1 MSEKLAAILVSD
13 VVGYSRLAGTDE
25 GGALAQL
32 RALRSDLIDSFIS
45 ACYGRIVE
53 FRSVVG
59 AVRFEVR
66 TACSIATPACRP
78 TAASNFASASTLA
91 TSSRRA
97 TATSWATA
105 SISPRDWRASRSQ
118 AAFVFRK
125 TDTQRDRI
133 CAPGVSLD
141 RNSSEAFANLG
152 MILACAGEL
161 EEAVTVT
168 GQALRLCPTPA
179 PGIRLS
185 SSTTRAN
192 CERAI
197 DEMKAVGAI
206 WPAAVTPHEHLA
218 AAYANLSKLD
228 LARSEAGLIK
238 ERAMPNPSLA
248 LARLWYEPYYKRV
261 EDLNRHGSLGRRC
274 RRALPEAGIGISL
287 HDHDRWVDS
296 SSDS

>member
-1 MSEKLAAILVSD
+1 LA
-13 VVGYSRLAGTDE
+13 R
-25 GGALAQL
+25 
-32 RALRSDLIDSFIS
+32 
-45 ACYGRIVE
+45 
-53 FRSVVG
+53 
-59 AVRFEVR
+59 
-66 TACSIATPACRP
+66 
-78 TAASNFASASTLA
+78 
-91 TSSRRA
+91 
-97 TATSWATA
+97 
-105 SISPRDWRASRSQ
+105 
-118 AAFVFRK
+118 
-125 TDTQRDRI
+125 
-133 CAPGVSLD
+133 
-141 RNSSEAFANLG
+141 
-152 MILACAGEL
+152 AGEL
-161 EEAVTVT
+161 EEAVAVT

-228 LARSEAGLIK
+228 LARSEAGLVP
-238 ERAMPNPSLA
+238 ERAMPDPSLA
-248 LARLWYEPYYKRV
+248 LARLWTSPITN
-261 EDLNRHGSLGRRC
+261 LNRHGSLGRRC

>member
-1 MSEKLAAILVSD
+1 
-13 VVGYSRLAGTDE
+13 
-25 GGALAQL
+25 
-32 RALRSDLIDSFIS
+32 
-45 ACYGRIVE
+45 
-53 FRSVVG
+53 
-59 AVRFEVR
+59 
-66 TACSIATPACRP
+66 
-78 TAASNFASASTLA
+78 
-91 TSSRRA
+91 
-97 TATSWATA
+97 
-105 SISPRDWRASRSQ
+105 
-118 AAFVFRK
+118 
-125 TDTQRDRI
+125 
-133 CAPGVSLD
+133 
-141 RNSSEAFANLG
+141 

-228 LARSEAGLIK
+228 LARSEAGLTP

>member
-1 MSEKLAAILVSD
+1 MFERNASLPPDRRIEFRVGIHLRDDVEESDGDLMGDGANIAARLEGVAKPGGICLSEDRHATRSHLRP
-13 VVGYSRLAGTDE
+13 GGQPRLE
-25 GGALAQL
+25 QL
-32 RALRSDLIDSFIS
+32 RGLCKSRYDFGL
-45 ACYGRIVE
+45 CGRAGGS
-53 FRSVVG
+53 R
-59 AVRFEVR
+59 RR
-66 TACSIATPACRP
+66 NR
-78 TAASNFASASTLA
+78 ASTSAL
-91 TSSRRA
+91 SH
-97 TATSWATA
+97 
-105 SISPRDWRASRSQ
+105 
-118 AAFVFRK
+118 
-125 TDTQRDRI
+125 
-133 CAPGVSLD
+133 
-141 RNSSEAFANLG
+141 
-152 MILACAGEL
+152 ACAGF
-161 EEAVTVT
+161 
-168 GQALRLCPTPA
+168 
-179 PGIRLS
+179 RLS

-228 LARSEAGLIK
+228 LARSEAGLIP

-274 RRALPEAGIGISL
+274 RRALPKAGIGISL